1 MKRLCVLTEGELL
14 DLSILC
20 VHPSYQGRGL
30 STALLK
36 PMLDLADQ
44 LGVTACLE
52 ALENATPVYEKLGF
66 KRVEEIVYDK
76 SKTGHEGVRRIDI
89 MLREPSAAMS

>member
-1 MKRLCVLTEGELL
+1 MLVLTGNASL

-30 STALLK
+30 STALLQ

-44 LGVTACLE
+44 LGVTAYLE
-52 ALENATPVYEKLGF
+52 ALENAVPVYEKLGF
-66 KRVEEIVYDK
+66 KKVDELIYDE
-76 SKTGHEGVRRIDI
+76 SKTGLEGVRRIDI
-89 MLREPSAAMS
+89 MLREPRATS

>member
-1 MKRLCVLTEGELL
+1 MCVLTINGIS
-14 DLSILC
+14 DLSLLC

-36 PMLDLADQ
+36 PLLDLADQ
-44 LGVTACLE
+44 HGVTAYLE
-52 ALENATPVYEKLGF
+52 ALENATPVYKKLGF
-66 KRVEEIVYDK
+66 EKVDEIVYDE

-89 MLREPSAAMS
+89 MLRAPRTTS